1 MRPFGLWLM
10 ALGLLGAQVVGAQAA
25 DRFSME
31 APGTGGK
38 VGAGIPANLSVATS
52 QVQVTG
58 PQRTEGDLS
67 VREVI
72 GKGYGADRQEA
83 FEQACRDAIE
93 CAVGLWV
100 DSESLV
106 ENFELK
112 KDEILTQSNGY
123 IVKDGTQVMWEGP
136 TTQGYCVQLKA
147 KVKIQEVTRKIKDIA
162 PVATVGATPLGGLA
176 VSAKTKGSRD
186 ARAAALLKR
195 ELDSLDPVRQ
205 LYGIRLV
212 NDPDTPNPTL
222 VTDEK
227 GNPKRDNGLYIV
239 RYLYEIYPLTDV
251 YFDVFVPRFTQLLQ
265 QISVREPRTFYP
277 QIERKRFSNPDKID
291 SKLPWYDYWQTFSGW
306 QKQGDYYRIGYN
318 QERKQSA
325 SSGVS
330 GYIYGRK
337 DEGAVLSVVTLMNAS
352 LTAMTVKDYF
362 LAPTVADV
370 YRAWETQY
378 YGYNHEPNCVEYF
391 LRVQD
396 AAGKV
401 LSQTA
406 FSVPIGNVLYHSTIG
421 ASRLSRL
428 KGAQAERI
436 EWIPLLQGVW
446 YNVDHSYVKTLRGRL
461 EIKLSEADMM
471 NARTVS
477 IGLMDWMQ

>member
-10 ALGLLGAQVVGAQAA
+10 ALGLLGAQVGGAQAA

-31 APGTGGK
+31 APGAGGK

-58 PQRTEGDLS
+58 PQRTEGDPS

-147 KVKIQEVTRKIKDIA
+147 KVKMQEVARKIKDIA
-162 PVATVGATPLGGLA
+162 PVVTAGANPLGGLLA
-176 VSAKTKGSRD
+176 SAQTKGSRD

-291 SKLPWYDYWQTFSGW
+291 GMYWEGYWQTFSGW
-306 QKQGDYYRIGYN
+306 QRQGDYYRISYN
-318 QERKQSA
+318 QEQKSSG

-330 GYIYGRK
+330 GCIYGRE
-337 DEGAVLSVVTLMNAS
+337 DEGTVLSVVTLMNAS

-370 YRAWETQY
+370 YRAWEEQY
-378 YGYNHEPNCVEYF
+378 YSNKPNCVEYF

-396 AAGKV
+396 AEGNV
-401 LSQTA
+401 LAQTA
-406 FSVPIGNVLYHSTIG
+406 FSVPTGDVLYHSVISG
-421 ASRLSRL
+421 GGLR
-428 KGAQAERI
+428 GYWAERI
-436 EWIPLLQGVW
+436 EWLPLLASRRDTIQ
-446 YNVDHSYVKTLRGRL
+446 YHVKTLRGRL

>member
-1 MRPFGLWLM
+1 MRPFGLGLM
-10 ALGLLGAQVVGAQAA
+10 ALGLLGTQVVGAQAA

-31 APGTGGK
+31 SPGTGGK

-58 PQRTEGDLS
+58 PQRTEGDPS

-162 PVATVGATPLGGLA
+162 PVATAGANPLGGLLA
-176 VSAKTKGSRD
+176 SAQTKGSRD

-277 QIERKRFSNPDKID
+277 QIKRERCPNPEKID
-291 SKLPWYDYWQTFSGW
+291 GDWSGRRQTFSGW
-306 QKQGDYYRIGYN
+306 QRQGDYYTIGYN
-318 QERKQSA
+318 EESKGFG

-330 GYIYGRK
+330 GYIQGRK

-370 YRAWETQY
+370 YRAWEKQY
-378 YGYNHEPNCVEYF
+378 YSIKPNCVEYF
-391 LRVQD
+391 LRIQD
-396 AAGKV
+396 AAGNV
-401 LSQTA
+401 LAQTA
-406 FSVPIGNVLYHSTIG
+406 FCVPTGDVLYHSAISG
-421 ASRLSRL
+421 SGGMRGSS
-428 KGAQAERI
+428 AQRI
-436 EWIPLLQGVW
+436 EWIPLLQGYWVS
-446 YNVDHSYVKTLRGRL
+446 NDNYVKTLRGRL

>member
-10 ALGLLGAQVVGAQAA
+10 ALGLLGAQVGGAQAA

-58 PQRTEGDLS
+58 PQRTEGDPS

-147 KVKIQEVTRKIKDIA
+147 KVKMQEVTRKIKDIA
-162 PVATVGATPLGGLA
+162 PVATAGANPLGGLLA
-176 VSAKTKGSRD
+176 SAQTKGSRD

-291 SKLPWYDYWQTFSGW
+291 GMYWEGYWQTFSGW
-306 QKQGDYYRIGYN
+306 QRQGDYYRIGYN
-318 QERKQSA
+318 QERKESG

-330 GYIYGRK
+330 GYIYGRE

-370 YRAWETQY
+370 YRAWEEQY
-378 YGYNHEPNCVEYF
+378 YSSKPNCVEYF

-396 AAGKV
+396 AAGNV

-406 FSVPIGNVLYHSTIG
+406 FRVPTGDVLYHSAISG
-421 ASRLSRL
+421 ADGMR
-428 KGAQAERI
+428 GHCAERI
-436 EWIPLLQGVW
+436 EWLPLLASRRATIT
-446 YNVDHSYVKTLRGRL
+446 YHVKTLRGRL

>member
-58 PQRTEGDLS
+58 PQRTEGDPS

-147 KVKIQEVTRKIKDIA
+147 KVKMQEVTRKIKDIA
-162 PVATVGATPLGGLA
+162 PVATAGANPLGGLLA
-176 VSAKTKGSRD
+176 SAQTKGSRD

-277 QIERKRFSNPDKID
+277 QIKRERHPEPDKID
-291 SKLPWYDYWQTFSGW
+291 ASWPGKRQTFSGW
-306 QKQGDYYRIGYN
+306 QRQGDYYRIGYN

-325 SSGVS
+325 LSGVS
-330 GYIYGRK
+330 GYIDGRK

-370 YRAWETQY
+370 YRAWEEQY
-378 YGYNHEPNCVEYF
+378 YSDKPNCVEYF
-391 LRVQD
+391 LRIQD
-396 AAGKV
+396 AEGNV

-406 FSVPIGNVLYHSTIG
+406 FCVPTGDVLYHSAISG
-421 ASRLSRL
+421 SGGMRGSS
-428 KGAQAERI
+428 AQRI
-436 EWIPLLQGVW
+436 EWIPLLQGYWVSNDN
-446 YNVDHSYVKTLRGRL
+446 YAKTLRGRL

-471 NARTVS
+471 NARIVS

>member
-10 ALGLLGAQVVGAQAA
+10 ALGLLGEQVGGAQAA

-31 APGTGGK
+31 VPGTGGK

-58 PQRTEGDLS
+58 PQRTEGDSS

-147 KVKIQEVTRKIKDIA
+147 KVKMQEVTRKIKDIA
-162 PVATVGATPLGGLA
+162 PVATAGANPLGGLLA
-176 VSAKTKGSRD
+176 SAQTKGSRD

-277 QIERKRFSNPDKID
+277 QIKRERHPEPDKID
-291 SKLPWYDYWQTFSGW
+291 ASWPGKRQTFSGW
-306 QKQGDYYRIGYN
+306 QRQGDYYRIGYN

-325 SSGVS
+325 LSGVS
-330 GYIYGRK
+330 GYIDGRK

-370 YRAWETQY
+370 YRAWEEQY
-378 YGYNHEPNCVEYF
+378 YSDKPNCVEYF
-391 LRVQD
+391 LRIQD
-396 AAGKV
+396 AEGNV

-406 FSVPIGNVLYHSTIG
+406 FRVPTGDVLYHSAISG
-421 ASRLSRL
+421 YSRRVQGSS
-428 KGAQAERI
+428 AVRI
-436 EWIPLLQGVW
+436 EWLPLLQGLW
-446 YNVDHSYVKTLRGRL
+446 WNNQDYVKTLRGRL

-471 NARTVS
+471 NARTVA